1 MSDSGAGGSAGGA
14 PPSADLEA
22 EIGAQTRAT
31 LPRAIGIAD
40 AVVSMIDDDRRHRPT
55 RCDGIDVEGLVGHL
69 VDGLAWFAA
78 AGVGRLYDPSTRPE
92 PDLTG
97 RTLHEAYGTA
107 ADAVRLAW
115 ATLAPFRATYAMP
128 TGPTSGWSL
137 AGYICLEQVG
147 HAFDLADAVDGPM
160 LVPDDLLTPLLA
172 IGASLGDD
180 LLRAPGMFGPALA
193 ATTSATATE
202 QVRAYLGRPPRGTPT
217 G

>member
-1 MSDSGAGGSAGGA
+1 MSTTGAGDDTGGA
-14 PPSADLEA
+14 PPTADIEA
-22 EIGAQTRAT
+22 DTRAA

-40 AVVSMIDDDRRHRPT
+40 AVVSMIDDDRRHYPT
-55 RCDGIDVEGLVGHL
+55 RCDEIDVEGLVGHL

-97 RTLHEAYGTA
+97 RTLREAYGTA

-115 ATLAPFRATYAMP
+115 ATLAPFRATYSMP

-160 LVPDDLLTPLLA
+160 IVPDDLTAPLLA
-172 IGASLGDD
+172 IGESLGDE
-180 LLRAPGMFGPALA
+180 LLRAPGMFGA
-193 ATTSATATE
+193 AQPVEPGASATE
-202 QVRAYLGRPPRGTPT
+202 RVRAYLGRPPRGARPVPAD